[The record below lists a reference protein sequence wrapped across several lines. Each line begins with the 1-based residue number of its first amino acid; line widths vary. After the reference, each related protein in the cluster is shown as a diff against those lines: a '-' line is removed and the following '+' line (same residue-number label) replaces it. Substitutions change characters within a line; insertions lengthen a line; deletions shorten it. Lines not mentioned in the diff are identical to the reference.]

1 MFIRNA
7 SALFESLNIEVAR
20 FDTVMLRDTTDSARR
35 VSGVCAETSTNLED
49 NQEMFSHTA
58 GSLVPRTI
66 SVGSTS
72 VYTSANSSDD
82 LIQPTS
88 VTRIIDDDTE
98 ESDVTVVAAHEDR
111 DSSAESSRNA
121 RESPEIPSGYR
132 KISFSGC
139 DGVIVSAAKRC
150 RADPSVNGLPSTS
163 VGVLA
168 QPEDISALN
177 ALHVFVRQQI
187 EIFAASSSEMAQPAP
202 GRKIAIRLNQVGL
215 RCIHCKD
222 LPPKDRV
229 KRATCY
235 PSCVGRVYHS
245 VSDMKFDHFPNC
257 KGLSAQL
264 KAEFDALRAEGKRGG
279 ERRSTSGSS
288 SSTAQYYHDSA
299 RRMGLEDRTGGIF
312 MSGQGTAQIFA
323 LPPKPAISFENR
335 FVPTALSRNSGGQLS
350 MIFSHSNSVPAFSSI
365 PGYHA
370 SMAAFHHATHGFHF
384 RDPALSAQAHPD
396 SLSRPLVPRVTE
408 NPPGVQL
415 GTEADRQYLNPLHCF
430 VRRNVE
436 VFVATNDDISAPS
449 PGRKTRVGVGQVGI
463 RCIHCAKLPPKA
475 RVKRAVCY
483 PPSVSAIYHSVS
495 NMKFD
500 HFGSCRGLPEEARL
514 EFSGLRASFNRRGGS
529 TSNGSRGMSNSTAQY
544 YHDSA
549 LRLGLKDS
557 PGGIRFSCSSI
568 SLMDQRGPGVSDG
581 ISALMMAARKEFF
594 QGDYEHK
601 HTVSVSAV

>member
-1 MFIRNA
+1 
-7 SALFESLNIEVAR
+7 
-20 FDTVMLRDTTDSARR
+20 MLRETTESVRG
-35 VSGVCAETSTNLED
+35 VSGECAATSTILMD
-49 NQEMFSHTA
+49 NQEVFSQ
-58 GSLVPRTI
+58 SLRAHVPRSI
-66 SVGSTS
+66 SVGSALVFTPS
-72 VYTSANSSDD
+72 KSSNNVTQSTSA
-82 LIQPTS
+82 I
-88 VTRIIDDDTE
+88 RIIDDDTE
-98 ESDVTVVAAHEDR
+98 ESDVAGAAALEVR
-111 DSSAESSRNA
+111 DSTVESSRKA
-121 RESPEIPSGYR
+121 EESPEIPSGCR

-139 DGVIVSAAKRC
+139 DGVIAPAAKRI
-150 RADPSVNGLPSTS
+150 RADPSLNGLPSTT

-168 QPEDISALN
+168 QPEDSSALN

-187 EIFAASSSEMAQPAP
+187 EIFAASSNEMAQPAP

-264 KAEFDALRAEGKRGG
+264 KAKFDALRAEGKRGG

-299 RRMGLEDRTGGIF
+299 RRMGLEDRSGGIF
-312 MSGQGTAQIFA
+312 MSGQGTAQSFT
-323 LPPKPAISFENR
+323 LPPQTAITYENR
-335 FVPTALSRNSGGQLS
+335 FVPNALSRNAGGQIS
-350 MIFSHSNSVPAFSSI
+350 MIYSRSNTMPAFAAI

-370 SMAAFHHATHGFHF
+370 SMAAFHHVTHGFHF
-384 RDPALSAQAHPD
+384 RDHPVSAQAHPD
-396 SLSRPLVPRVTE
+396 SQSRLVGPRITVE
-408 NPPGVQL
+408 NPPGVPL

-557 PGGIRFSCSSI
+557 AGGIRFSCSTI
-568 SLMDQRGPGVSDG
+568 NLMDQRGPGASDG

-594 QGDYEHK
+594 QGDYEQKHK
-601 HTVSVSAV
+601 VTVSAV